1 MSTKK
6 EKCCGCP
13 EEQDICRGECMCH
26 HSQSESIELEDF
38 LDDEG
43 MLCESYDES
52 GRQEQDGIT
61 EKQLEKLKEF
71 FSQAITTAVA
81 KREQEILEEAK
92 KKISSKQLLIKI
104 HNNSEAY
111 INVYLS

>member
-26 HSQSESIELEDF
+26 HSQSESIEWEEKIRFAARLRPTTEEDAMRYA
-38 LDDEG
+38 DEAI
-43 MLCESYDES
+43 EAVN
-52 GRQEQDGIT
+52 
-61 EKQLEKLKEF
+61 K
-71 FSQAITTAVA
+71 AITTAVA

-92 KKISSKQLLIKI
+92 KKISSAGGIGGWKHLEDILDEVILK
-104 HNNSEAY
+104 H
-111 INVYLS
+111 

>member
-1 MSTKK
+1 
-6 EKCCGCP
+6 
-13 EEQDICRGECMCH
+13 MCH

-81 KREQEILEEAK
+81 KREKEISENIQTYQDYGFCCGSC
-92 KKISSKQLLIKI
+92 KIRILDKIISIIKR
-104 HNNSEAY
+104 
-111 INVYLS
+111 

>member
-1 MSTKK
+1 
-6 EKCCGCP
+6 
-13 EEQDICRGECMCH
+13 MCH

-92 KKISSKQLLIKI
+92 KKISSAGGIGGWKHLEDILDEVILK
-104 HNNSEAY
+104 H
-111 INVYLS
+111 